1 MTKNQQHQQE
11 FEEFLKK
18 SDTDSN
24 VNFKVEER
32 DKLAVEAQQIMKQLE
47 LKQNE
52 LEQLIGK
59 RAALGVNLP
68 NVHKNDKQSKV
79 LGCVQTEQS
88 NSEIKKLKEQI
99 ESLKK
104 YHAEKV

>member
-32 DKLAVEAQQIMKQLE
+32 DKLAVEA
-47 LKQNE
+47 
-52 LEQLIGK
+52 
-59 RAALGVNLP
+59 
-68 NVHKNDKQSKV
+68 
-79 LGCVQTEQS
+79 
-88 NSEIKKLKEQI
+88 
-99 ESLKK
+99 
-104 YHAEKV
+104 